1 MKNIGRPQI
10 GRYLYYLLEY
20 LETLETPAHHISIN
34 MGSIV
39 SKGKYME
46 LYNVYATV
54 KGCYLPDSLEKI
66 IWAWI
71 RTLGANAA
79 GDTLRTKYE
88 EDVVAV
94 LLTHHGVTIQ
104 AHWWSAISGESD
116 QVTLTVR

>member
-39 SKGKYME
+39 SRGKYME
-46 LYNVYATV
+46 LSSVYANV

-71 RTLGANAA
+71 RALGANAA

-88 EDVVAV
+88 DDVVAV
-94 LLTHHGVTIQ
+94 LLTHHDITIQ
-104 AHWWSAISGESD
+104 AHWCGSITRERE
-116 QVTLTVR
+116 QVTLLVR

>member
-1 MKNIGRPQI
+1 MIDIGRPQI
-10 GRYLYYLLEY
+10 GRYLYYLFEY
-20 LETLETPAHHISIN
+20 LETLEQKQRYITIT
-34 MGSIV
+34 MGSDL

-54 KGCYLPDSLEKI
+54 KGCYLPDTLEKI

-71 RTLGANAA
+71 RAIGANAA

-104 AHWWSAISGESD
+104 AHWCGPTTREHD
-116 QVTLTVR
+116 QVTLIVR